1 MQKKVKKKKVLKKQE
16 YITVKEMNEIII
28 KGLLDKLNKK
38 K

>member
-16 YITVKEMNEIII
+16 HITVKEMNEIII